1 MPYINDSFHTDWA
14 SLWTSELEL
23 TLLLQKNIGSPALT
37 RSAYVCSDNHKEHLH
52 HLMRYQ
58 KHQPEF

>member
-1 MPYINDSFHTDWA
+1 MTYINEAFHTDWA
-14 SLWTSELEL
+14 ALWASELEL
-23 TLLLQKNIGSPALT
+23 SLLLQKNIGSPALT
-37 RSAYVCSDNHKEHLH
+37 RSVYVCSDNHKEHLH